1 MPAGG
6 DYKFYQNHY
15 SDKTTDGALTSGG
28 TVTVAPKSANHQ
40 LFVQKILV
48 NINTHANA
56 KTITVGDG
64 TLTIA
69 TINDLTAAAGVPDSV
84 LFDFGPKGRAMTLGA
99 TVTVTSQAS
108 GPVADVHIE
117 CYEKL
122 GATIGLGDNATAVT
136 Q

>member
-15 SDKTTDGALTSGG
+15 SDRSIDGALTSGG
-28 TVTVAPKSANHQ
+28 TVTVVPKTSSHQ
-40 LFVQKILV
+40 LFIQKVLV
-48 NINTHANA
+48 NINTHANT
-56 KTITVGDG
+56 KTITLGDG
-64 TLTIA
+64 TIVIG

-84 LFDFGPKGRAMTLGA
+84 LFDFGPKGRALTVGA
-99 TVTVTSQAS
+99 TFTITSASS
-108 GPVADVHIE
+108 GPVADCHIE

-122 GATIGLGDNATAVT
+122 GATINYLSGASN